1 MAPTAKTA
9 ERPTTQAAP
18 RQAPTGNLPATQD
31 AKAKPPIVQ
40 FREYVNQ
47 RMLTLEKTLPPH
59 INSTYFV
66 SAIMVALQKKPSLLK
81 CTFASIWNACV
92 EAAKDG
98 LLPDGKEGAIVPY
111 GENADGKRVAELAT
125 WMPMIEGYRK
135 KIFETGKVKSW
146 EVQVVREKDEF
157 EYELGDNAFIR
168 HKHFVGITSAGN
180 VVGAYS
186 VAKLMTGETVR
197 EVMGAYDIMQIANK
211 SKAGN
216 GPWKDPAFVPEMA
229 RKVVARR
236 HYKQLPHSRELSA
249 MIARD
254 DERFGIDFN
263 ETDEVVLPRRAQP
276 HRLTSTQAFDAYAT
290 SGSTTI
296 DHETGEV
303 LDDGD
308 FQSDG
313 QSQTAETEVNA
324 NASTKLNA
332 GTVAKGGA
340 SKGADAAASGAAT
353 RQASAPTQQDAAAS
367 VERHGDEGA
376 ASTGTGANE
385 GTSAPASTKG
395 PAPVQTADAGAGTQV
410 ETGQSDA
417 EGAAEV
423 GAGEPEVWGEEE
435 STADGADRP
444 WPPGAVPS
452 NEAEYERYL
461 DTVLAG
467 ITDGSKVAPWW
478 NSDAEKNLRKAC
490 NVVRF
495 KELQDKAIARRKELS
510 EKPVR

>member
-1 MAPTAKTA
+1 MAPTKTA
-9 ERPTTQAAP
+9 ERPTAQAAP
-18 RQAPTGNLPATQD
+18 KQAPRDNLPAQ
-31 AKAKPPIVQ
+31 APASQKPPIVQ

-47 RMLTLEKTLPPH
+47 RMMTLEETLPPH

-168 HKHFVGITSAGN
+168 HKPYVGITSPGN

-216 GPWKDPAFVPEMA
+216 GPWKDAAFVPEMA

-254 DERFGIDFN
+254 DERFGIDFQ
-263 ETDEVVLPRRAQP
+263 EGDEQP
-276 HRLTSTQAFDAYAT
+276 VKAHAPTRRLTGRQALDTYA
-290 SGSTTI
+290 GATI
-296 DHETGEV
+296 DNDTGEV
-303 LDDGD
+303 LADHD
-308 FQSDG
+308 QSLDPDLP
-313 QSQTAETEVNA
+313 QETSQA
-324 NASTKLNA
+324 ASAPPKDATSA
-332 GTVAKGGA
+332 ATTGGA
-340 SKGADAAASGAAT
+340 SKGAEASPGPQREKASASDQTASAAGTTAAARTEAGPGAT
-353 RQASAPTQQDAAAS
+353 T
-367 VERHGDEGA
+367 
-376 ASTGTGANE
+376 T
-385 GTSAPASTKG
+385 APASTQ
-395 PAPVQTADAGAGTQV
+395 PSA
-410 ETGQSDA
+410 
-417 EGAAEV
+417 
-423 GAGEPEVWGEEE
+423 EEE
-435 STADGADRP
+435 ASADTDEMPDEPATDAKDGADRP
-444 WPPGAVPS
+444 WPPGAQPTNDV
-452 NEAEYERYL
+452 EYERYL
-461 DTVLAG
+461 RTRLAAM
-467 ITDGSKVAPWW
+467 TKANEVAPWF
-478 NSDAEKNLRKAC
+478 NSDAEKALRTAC
-490 NVVRF
+490 QTATRF
-495 KELQDKAIARRKELS
+495 SELQGLAIARRKEL
-510 EKPVR
+510 P